1 MKPRPLLMRY
11 RTVAR
16 QEVTIEPPA
25 GLEAFC
31 ESNNER
37 LVGLLTLHCGDRP
50 TAEELAQET
59 LVRVCMRWRSVG
71 RMGNPEAWMFRVAI
85 NLANS
90 YYRRKAAERKAKSR
104 LGVETYHRDPDVA
117 NAVAIREALAE
128 LPKRQ
133 RAVLILRFYAD
144 LSTRDVADALG
155 MPEGT
160 VKTLSHRAMKT
171 LRANITPVALKEVTN
186 VG

>member
-1 MKPRPLLMRY
+1 
-11 RTVAR
+11 
-16 QEVTIEPPA
+16 
-25 GLEAFC
+25 
-31 ESNNER
+31 
-37 LVGLLTLHCGDRP
+37 
-50 TAEELAQET
+50 
-59 LVRVCMRWRSVG
+59 
-71 RMGNPEAWMFRVAI
+71 MFRVAI

>member
-1 MKPRPLLMRY
+1 MS
-11 RTVAR
+11 V
-16 QEVTIEPPA
+16 PA

-31 ESNNER
+31 EANKQR
-37 LVGLLTLHCGDRP
+37 LVGLLTLHCGDGH

-59 LVRVCMRWRSVG
+59 LARVCIRWRSVA

-90 YYRRKAAERKAKSR
+90 NFRRKAAERKAKSR
-104 LGVETYHRDPDVA
+104 LQPDGFHRDPDVA
-117 NAVAIREALAE
+117 DALAVRQALAR

-133 RAVLILRFYAD
+133 RAVLVLRFYAD
-144 LSTRDVADALG
+144 LPTRDVADALD

-160 VKTLSHRAMKT
+160 VKTLTHRGLKS
-171 LRANITPVALKEVTN
+171 LRTSINPAVLKEAPN
-186 VG
+186 AG

>member
-1 MKPRPLLMRY
+1 MQAPSD
-11 RTVAR
+11 
-16 QEVTIEPPA
+16 
-25 GLEAFC
+25 LEAFC
-31 ESNNER
+31 EANKSR
-37 LVGLLTLHCGDRP
+37 LVGLLTLQCGDP
-50 TAEELAQET
+50 HVAEELAQDT
-59 LVRVCMRWRSVG
+59 LVRVCVRWRSVE

-104 LGVETYHRDPDVA
+104 LDVPTYHRDPDVA

-160 VKTLSHRAMKT
+160 VKTLSHRAIKT
-171 LRANITPVALKEVTN
+171 LRANITPVALREVTN